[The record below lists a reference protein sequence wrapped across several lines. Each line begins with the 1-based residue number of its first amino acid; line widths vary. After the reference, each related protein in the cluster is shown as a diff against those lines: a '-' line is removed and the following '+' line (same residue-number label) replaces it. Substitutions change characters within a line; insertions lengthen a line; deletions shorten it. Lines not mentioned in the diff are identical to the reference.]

1 MAENN
6 QKQLPKFDSL
16 EKLTEFF
23 DENDMGDYLEKMP
36 EAQFEVDLKRR
47 SYFVAVDEEL
57 VGKLSEISKR
67 EHQPSEKI
75 VNSWI
80 REKISSYPEKV

>member
-16 EKLTEFF
+16 DALTKFF

-36 EAQFEVDLKRR
+36 RADFEVNLNKRM
-47 SYFVAVDEEL
+47 YFVAVDEDL
-57 VGKLSEISKR
+57 SRKLSEISKR
-67 EHQPSEKI
+67 EHLSSEAI
-75 VNSWI
+75 VNSWL
-80 REKISSYPEKV
+80 REKISSYSEKI

>member
-23 DENDMGDYLEKMP
+23 DENDMGDYAEKMP
-36 EAQFEVDLKRR
+36 EAHFELNLNRR
-47 SYFVAVDEEL
+47 MYFVAVDEEL
-57 VGKLSEISKR
+57 LGKLSEISKQ
-67 EHQPSEKI
+67 EHLPSETI
-75 VNSWI
+75 VNSWL
-80 REKISSYPEKV
+80 REKISSYSEKV

>member
-6 QKQLPKFDSL
+6 QQKLPKFDSL
-16 EKLTEFF
+16 DALTDFF
-23 DENDMGDYLEKMP
+23 DENDLGDYLENMP
-36 EAQFEVDLKRR
+36 EVEFAVNLQKR

-57 VGKLSEISKR
+57 ISKLSEISRR

-75 VNSWI
+75 VNSWL
-80 REKISSYPEKV
+80 REKISSYSEKV

>member
-6 QKQLPKFDSL
+6 QKQLPKFDSV

-36 EAQFEVDLKRR
+36 EAHFEVNLKRR

-80 REKISSYPEKV
+80 REKISNYPEKV